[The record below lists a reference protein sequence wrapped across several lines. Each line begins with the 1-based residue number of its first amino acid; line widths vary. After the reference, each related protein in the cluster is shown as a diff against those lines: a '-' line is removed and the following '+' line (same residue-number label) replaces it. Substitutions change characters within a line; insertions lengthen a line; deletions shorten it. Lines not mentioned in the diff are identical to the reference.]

1 MLIWHCFYLHQNNS
15 GSYFHGKFC
24 FHIFGN
30 NNKKPPYCFP
40 GPNQPNLSWLQ
51 SWQVVALLRVH
62 LSTCFSVKHNIHPV
76 SQLDFT
82 FNIHHLNPE
91 QLLVTTIRIQPSD
104 PVNSGKEHKNT
115 MIVFSVTA
123 LLWHINMLKCFGKE
137 PANKLSFHFVLLWW
151 GLTYTSR
158 EICHTKRVVGR
169 PASIH
174 MWVGTFSKTK
184 CPPWGTARN
193 IHAVTGIDSAVVL
206 KMSSTSTAGSN
217 SRSSPHSWGGAKPQP
232 DLFLHSLF
240 SSANTQTR
248 VMFSQWK
255 LEAVSQPSL
264 TNPATHNRV
273 GKCEKWQQ

>member
-1 MLIWHCFYLHQNNS
+1 MCISLSFFCWFFFPYLLMLIWHCFYLHQNNS

-40 GPNQPNLSWLQ
+40 GPNQPNLSLLQ

-115 MIVFSVTA
+115 TIVFSVTA

-137 PANKLSFHFVLLWW
+137 PANKLRVSTLCCFDGAWHIQAERSVTPSVWLEGQPPSICGWAHSARPSALPGAQPGTYMQWQ
-151 GLTYTSR
+151 GLTAQLS
-158 EICHTKRVVGR
+158 
-169 PASIH
+169 
-174 MWVGTFSKTK
+174 
-184 CPPWGTARN
+184 
-193 IHAVTGIDSAVVL
+193 
-206 KMSSTSTAGSN
+206 
-217 SRSSPHSWGGAKPQP
+217 
-232 DLFLHSLF
+232 
-240 SSANTQTR
+240 
-248 VMFSQWK
+248 
-255 LEAVSQPSL
+255 
-264 TNPATHNRV
+264 
-273 GKCEKWQQ
+273 